1 MKQSRSSAKGIA
13 VLFGAAIVWGFAFA
27 AQNLG
32 ADNVTPFYFNGLRF
46 LLGAAALIPVILIFE
61 RKADDR
67 KKLKTTV
74 FSAAAAG
81 TVLFIASY
89 LQQLGITLTDS
100 AGKSGFITGL
110 YMIIVPIIGIFIG
123 RKTGIQTWAAAL
135 LGVAG
140 LFLICMTGG
149 QITLTPGDM
158 VLVGCAVF
166 YAVQIIV
173 IDRFGDEIY
182 SLRFSMIQAFVCSLL
197 NFAAT
202 AVFEEFAVEPIRLA
216 IIPILYCGIMS
227 SGVGYTLQIIGQKHC
242 EPTAASI
249 IMSTESVFSVI
260 GGALLLQER
269 MAPSAYIGCVL
280 IFGGIVL
287 SQLNFNKQDAKQSC
301 MK

>member
-1 MKQSRSSAKGIA
+1 MKNSGSSAKGIA
-13 VLFGAAIVWGFAFA
+13 ILFGAAIVWGFAFA

-32 ADNVTPFYFNGLRF
+32 ADSVTPFYFNGLRF
-46 LLGAAALIPVILIFE
+46 LLGAVALIPVILIFE
-61 RKADDR
+61 KKADDR
-67 KKLKTTV
+67 KMLKTTV
-74 FSAAAAG
+74 ISGAAAG

-110 YMIIVPIIGIFIG
+110 YMIIVPIIGIFVG
-123 RKTGIQTWAAAL
+123 RKTGIQTWAAAV
-135 LGVAG
+135 LGVVG

-149 QITLTPGDM
+149 QLTFTLGDI

-166 YAVQIIV
+166 YAMQIIV
-173 IDRFGDEIY
+173 IDRFGDKIY
-182 SLRFSMIQAFVCSLL
+182 SLRFSMVQAFVCAIL

-202 AVFEEFAVEPIRLA
+202 AIFEEFAVQPIKLA

-249 IMSTESVFSVI
+249 VMSTESVFSVI

-269 MAPSAYIGCVL
+269 MAPSAYLGCVL

-287 SQLNFNKQDAKQSC
+287 SQMNFGKKSEEKQA
-301 MK
+301 